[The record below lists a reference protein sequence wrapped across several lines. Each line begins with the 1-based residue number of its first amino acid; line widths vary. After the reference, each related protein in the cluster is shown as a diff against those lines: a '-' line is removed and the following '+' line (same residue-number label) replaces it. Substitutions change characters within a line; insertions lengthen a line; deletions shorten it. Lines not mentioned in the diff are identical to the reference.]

1 MSGEDKSGTAKV
13 RSAGPPRVRTM
24 PGGGSIAG
32 GAHRQEQVTNS
43 VLGRW
48 GGGQVC
54 RWAGVEVGR
63 WADGQVG
70 SLVGMLRAHA
80 QSPIMQAATDMV

>member
-32 GAHRQEQVTNS
+32 GAHRQGQVTNS

-48 GGGQVC
+48 GGGHRGLPGSRPVLSC
-54 RWAGVEVGR
+54 GPLVEP
-63 WADGQVG
+63 
-70 SLVGMLRAHA
+70 RAVL
-80 QSPIMQAATDMV
+80 SPFYPRK